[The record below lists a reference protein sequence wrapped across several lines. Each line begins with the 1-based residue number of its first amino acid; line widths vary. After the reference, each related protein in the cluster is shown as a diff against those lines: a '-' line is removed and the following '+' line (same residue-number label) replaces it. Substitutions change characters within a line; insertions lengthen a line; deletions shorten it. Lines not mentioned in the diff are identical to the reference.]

1 MKKLYLLLV
10 LIASSHLTFSQVADS
25 QNEYD
30 QLFIQC
36 KIQVEEANQIEF
48 HNNLES
54 NPYVF
59 MVRYDALTNGL
70 FVVTQNIQLIDQ
82 LIFES
87 WLGENANLISC
98 FRKGVQ
104 GVDAFIPTG
113 KWPTSAQGSM
123 R

>member
-10 LIASSHLTFSQVADS
+10 LIASSHLTFSQVIDS

-30 QLFIQC
+30 QLFVQC
-36 KIQVEEANQIEF
+36 KIQVDEANQIEF

-87 WLGENANLISC
+87 WLGEYGNLISC

-104 GVDAFIPTG
+104 GVDAFIPFNENYC
-113 KWPTSAQGSM
+113 SNVANE
-123 R
+123 